1 MSAERPPVLA
11 SIVGQESAVA
21 LLARAV
27 ATDRLAHAYAFV
39 GPPGVGRR
47 TTAVALAQAV
57 LCPERG
63 CGACSVCRRVLA
75 GQHADARLIA
85 PTPPRDNPKGVP
97 LIRIEHVR
105 ELERT
110 AALAPHE
117 GPRKV
122 FILDDAD
129 RLTRETPQA
138 LLKTLEEPPPRTLLV
153 LVISQPRALP
163 PTVMSRCQRVRFR
176 PLPAAIVEA
185 LLEARGV
192 PADDRALLARLSR
205 GQVGLALAA
214 PLEDLRGRRD
224 AAVALLGL
232 DVARLTARL
241 GDARPDRATVAGFL
255 DVYRTW
261 YRDALCLAVGGDAAL
276 LVHGDREADLRALA
290 GARPPMALVA
300 ALEALRAA
308 AEGLDANVA
317 PRLVLEH
324 ALLSMAAPGRQ
335 AA

>member
-1 MSAERPPVLA
+1 MTAALPPVLA
-11 SIVGQESAVA
+11 SIVGQEAAVA

-27 ATDRLAHAYAFV
+27 TGDRLAHAYAFV

-57 LCPERG
+57 LCPARG
-63 CGACSVCRRVLA
+63 CGDCATCRRVLA
-75 GQHADARLIA
+75 GHHPDAHLIA
-85 PTPPRDNPKGVP
+85 PTPPRDNPKGAP
-97 LIRIEHVR
+97 LIRMEHVR

-122 FILDDAD
+122 YILDDAD

-153 LVISQPRALP
+153 LVIAQPRALP
-163 PTVMSRCQRVRFR
+163 PTVLSRCQVVRFR
-176 PLPAAIVEA
+176 PLPGPVVER

-192 PADDRALLARLSR
+192 PAEDRPLLARLSR

-214 PLEDLRGRRD
+214 PLDDVQGRRD
-224 AAVALLGL
+224 AALALLGL
-232 DVARLTARL
+232 DVGPLASRLA
-241 GDARPDRATVAGFL
+241 DARPDRATVAGLL

-261 YRDALCLAVGGDAAL
+261 YRDALCLAVGGDRAL
-276 LVHGDREADLRALA
+276 LVHADREAPLRALA
-290 GARPPMALVA
+290 GTLPPMALVA
-300 ALEALRAA
+300 ALEALRGAT
-308 AEGLDANVA
+308 EGLEANVA

-324 ALLSMAAPGRQ
+324 ALLALAVPGRR